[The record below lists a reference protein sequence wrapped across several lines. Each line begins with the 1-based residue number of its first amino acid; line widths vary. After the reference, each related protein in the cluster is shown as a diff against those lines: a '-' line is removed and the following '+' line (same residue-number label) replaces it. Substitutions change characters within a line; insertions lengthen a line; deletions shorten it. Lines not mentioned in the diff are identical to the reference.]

1 MLNPSWPGF
10 QTATTISFPVGG
22 RHSKTGEV
30 LTSASRD
37 HLELRFE
44 PGEKRPIIQSGRD
57 PQRHLDVP
65 KSGTKVANAKKPKNH
80 PLEAPVVA
88 RAWPRGGE

>member
-1 MLNPSWPGF
+1 
-10 QTATTISFPVGG
+10 
-22 RHSKTGEV
+22 V
-30 LTSASRD
+30 LTSACRD
-37 HLELRFE
+37 QLELRFE

-65 KSGTKVANAKKPKNH
+65 KWGTKVANAKKPKNH